1 MESEHWLYHQP
12 PFCALVQPS
21 FMLLSNVENGMF
33 FTENDDSDVF
43 PNAST
48 VEKSYIIINQNTQIM

>member
-1 MESEHWLYHQP
+1 MK
-12 PFCALVQPS
+12 
-21 FMLLSNVENGMF
+21 LSNEENGMF

-48 VEKSYIIINQNTQIM
+48 VEKSYIIINQNTQIMQQLFY